1 MKYRVITML
10 RSGIKDNQG
19 TAVAAALRNLGFPE
33 VIDCRIGKMYDIEY
47 TGDEIEKV
55 ASLASKYPIDALYF
69 ADSMGKGKFG
79 SLD

>member
-33 VIDCRIGKMYDIEY
+33 VIDCRIGKMYDIDY
-47 TGDEIEKV
+47 TGDEIEKIAKNISNEV
-55 ASLASKYPIDALYF
+55 MEDYIIEEIQ
-69 ADSMGKGKFG
+69 
-79 SLD
+79 